1 MPKTISEAQA
11 DALSD
16 GFLDTIGSDEEEFKP
31 KKSLSKLIQIAAFIL
46 EEANDNLN
54 SADRVSSGAL
64 ASSMKIKDPV
74 SFGNQII
81 MDIEMLEYW
90 KFINDGVKGVKS
102 GRPNSKYSF
111 KNLYVGKNM
120 LNKIHRWL
128 KKEGVKAKTR
138 TGGKP
143 ISKRERKRSK
153 ITDTSKSVAFAI
165 SKSVKAKGL
174 KKTNF
179 FTKAVAAGQKKAK
192 EELGKSLAL
201 DIIETIP
208 KKL

>member
-11 DALSD
+11 NALAS
-16 GFLDTIGSDEEEFKP
+16 GFLDTIGSKDEEFKP
-31 KKSLSKLIQIAAFIL
+31 KKSLSKLIEIGAFIL
-46 EEANDNLN
+46 EDANDNLN
-54 SADRVSSGAL
+54 TSDRVSSGAL

-111 KNLYVGKNM
+111 KNLFVGKRM
-120 LNKIHRWL
+120 LNNIHRWL
-128 KKEGVKAKTR
+128 KKEGVKAKTK
-138 TGGKP
+138 TGGKA
-143 ISKRERKRSK
+143 ISKRERKRRK
-153 ITDTSKSVAFAI
+153 ITDVSRSTAFAI
-165 SKSVKAKGL
+165 AKSVKAKGL

-179 FTKAVAAGQKKAK
+179 FTKAVAAGKKKAQQ
-192 EELGKSLAL
+192 ELGKSLAL
-201 DIIETIP
+201 D
-208 KKL
+208 